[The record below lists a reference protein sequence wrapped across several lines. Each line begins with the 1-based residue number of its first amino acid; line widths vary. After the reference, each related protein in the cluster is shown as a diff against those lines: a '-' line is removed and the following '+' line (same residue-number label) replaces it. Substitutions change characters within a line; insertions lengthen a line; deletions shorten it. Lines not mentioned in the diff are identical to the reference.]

1 MEPIINKRLVIACAV
16 GSVLEWFDYTLYGIF
31 ATTFA
36 KLFFPPDGG
45 EASSMMW
52 SYLIFAF
59 GFFSRPLGGI
69 IFGYI
74 GDRVSGRTALM
85 TSILLMAIPTFVT
98 GLLPTY
104 ESAGML
110 APVLLA
116 VVRLLQGIAIGG
128 EFTGSMVYLVENA
141 PAKKRGIFSC
151 WSDFGSP
158 CGVLLGLVVSGALTS
173 YLSQDEFESFGW
185 RGPFLFGIVIAFC
198 GAYLRY
204 GIEDTEKGR
213 SKNANKMP
221 LAEIVAKYKKTIA
234 HVVLINAFGGC
245 LFYTLN
251 TYMHNHFKISGIL
264 SAGQAIWFTSAV
276 SIMTT
281 LSIPIGGL
289 MSDKFGRK
297 KIMVASII
305 GFLACVYPLFLTLEM
320 EAVAA
325 HLLFECAVGF
335 CNGLFWGGR
344 AAFYSETFPRRL
356 RYTAVALAF
365 GISHSLFAGTTPF
378 ISEFLVR
385 QTGSCYSI
393 AVFMTLLSVLAL
405 CSIRKLEDRTAQE
418 LL

>member
-1 MEPIINKRLVIACAV
+1 MEPIINKRLVVACAV

-36 KLFFPPDGG
+36 KLFFPMDGDVP
-45 EASSMMW
+45 SIMW

-69 IFGYI
+69 VFGYI
-74 GDRVSGRTALM
+74 GDRVSGRTSLM

-104 ESAGML
+104 ESAGIM
-110 APVLLA
+110 APILLA

-128 EFTGSMVYLVENA
+128 EFTGAMVYLVENA
-141 PAKKRGIFSC
+141 PSERRGIFSC

-158 CGVLLGLVVSGALTS
+158 CGVLLGLVVSGLLTS
-173 YLSQDEFESFGW
+173 YLSPEAFESYGW
-185 RGPFLFGIVIAFC
+185 RAPFLFGIVIAFC

-204 GIEDTEKGR
+204 GIEDTGKKS
-213 SKNANKMP
+213 SKTKNKMP
-221 LAEIVAKYKKTIA
+221 LVEVFTKYRKTIA

-251 TYMHNHFKISGIL
+251 TYIHNYFKVSGML
-264 SAGQAIWFTSAV
+264 SAGQAIWFTSVV

-281 LSIPIGGL
+281 VAIPIGGL
-289 MSDKFGRK
+289 LSDKFGRK
-297 KIMVASII
+297 KIMIASII
-305 GFLACVYPLFLTLEM
+305 GFLVFVYPLFFTLETG
-320 EAVAA
+320 AIVA

-378 ISEFLVR
+378 ISEFLFR

-393 AVFMTLLSVLAL
+393 AAFMTLLSILAL
-405 CSIRKLEDRTAQE
+405 CSIRKLEDRTGQE